1 MIEVIKTVKS
11 EIERL
16 RPLVEEYH
24 RLENLLAFLE
34 GPNKDISSINNTDV
48 INKKGN
54 HGAIEIMVDSSFPE
68 ELRKRYNIKV
78 GDKFNSVTELARLI
92 GVPHATV
99 DRWKHRDGW
108 IKDGRKFKR
117 EYTKNSAVRIS
128 DIMNERLKVKY
139 AVQPGD
145 FWHNPEDMMEKLG
158 ISQPTVHN
166 WKTKGYI
173 EFFEI

>member
-1 MIEVIKTVKS
+1 M
-11 EIERL
+11 
-16 RPLVEEYH
+16 
-24 RLENLLAFLE
+24 
-34 GPNKDISSINNTDV
+34 
-48 INKKGN
+48 
-54 HGAIEIMVDSSFPE
+54 
-68 ELRKRYNIKV
+68 
-78 GDKFNSVTELARLI
+78 
-92 GVPHATV
+92 
-99 DRWKHRDGW
+99 
-108 IKDGRKFKR
+108 
-117 EYTKNSAVRIS
+117 RIS